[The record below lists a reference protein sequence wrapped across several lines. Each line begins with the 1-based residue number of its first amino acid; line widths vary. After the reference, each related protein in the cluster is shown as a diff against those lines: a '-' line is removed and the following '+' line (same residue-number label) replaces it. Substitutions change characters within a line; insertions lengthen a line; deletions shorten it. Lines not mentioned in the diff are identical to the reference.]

1 MMCILSGKTTLLN
14 LLGGREQL
22 GLGGRLTGKLAVNGA
37 PPPKGWKRDLGFV
50 MQKDM
55 FYDMLTVREE
65 LEFAVSL
72 RLPPSLSVAARRA
85 RVAAVVRDLGLAP
98 VLGSAVG
105 SAVTRGLS
113 GGELKRLSIAIELLA
128 DPQSLLLDEPLT
140 GLDSTKA
147 ADVLALLR
155 NRATAHGR
163 AVALSIHQPSSK
175 LYSLFDRLLILAPG
189 IGYPLKPFSFFP
201 LKPASIFVGWG
212 LV

>member
-1 MMCILSGKTTLLN
+1 MRVLSGKTTLLN

-22 GLGGRLTGKLAVNGA
+22 GSGGRWTGNLAVNGA
-37 PPPKGWKRDLGFV
+37 QPLKGWKRDLGFV
-50 MQKDM
+50 MQKDI

-65 LEFAVSL
+65 LEFAAAL
-72 RLPPSLSVAARRA
+72 RLPPRLSLAARRA
-85 RVAAVVRDLGLAP
+85 RVHEMASSLGLAP
-98 VLGSAVG
+98 VLGSKIG
-105 SAVTRGLS
+105 SAVARGLS

-128 DPQSLLLDEPLT
+128 DPKVLLLDEPLT

-155 NRATAHGR
+155 ARATAYGR

-189 IGYPLKPFSFFP
+189 VGCPLK
-201 LKPASIFVGWG
+201 
-212 LV
+212 